1 MNKICCFCELELS
14 EEMRFCPNCLE
25 YKGVMS
31 ITDFEKIYG

>member
-1 MNKICCFCELELS
+1 MTKICCFCELELS
-14 EEMRFCPNCLE
+14 EASRFCPNCNE